1 MGLAALEGSCLPQS
15 CEVRTVDARE
25 RRPADRLIFFKSI
38 GGGGVF
44 GETNDHESE
53 SKLKTLLAGLGRGP
67 ISAYKCLKLLDKI
80 EQRGTSETAARRV
93 PFLHRK

>member
-1 MGLAALEGSCLPQS
+1 MGFAALEGSCLPQS
-15 CEVRTVDARE
+15 CEVRTVDTCE
-25 RRPADRLIFFKSI
+25 RRPADGLIFFKSI

-53 SKLKTLLAGLGRGP
+53 SRLKTLLAGLGSGST
-67 ISAYKCLKLLDKI
+67 SAYKYLKLLDKI
-80 EQRGTSETAARRV
+80 ELRGTSETAARRV